1 MFIHRSAHASNYRA
15 PQLPPVVQN
24 AVERS
29 AETTSDTNDAHHYHH
44 QHYYID
50 GSTPKY
56 HIDEQLLL
64 AQRNQMLAQKRAD
77 TKPITTLQYKPRVG
91 EILAKDSVM
100 YKSNKTPVTRQ
111 YATIQLKPATTTTL
125 RRSNLWPIVDNTVT
139 SLATKAAAS
148 ANAVKNLLKIGFVN
162 TFDNVNAAVEHK
174 RQKIK
179 SYLIQAA
186 QDHQFALQQAA
197 EDENHQQQQELQQQ
211 LHHQHHH
218 HQQLSGGHQLGTNQQ
233 QYPLKSAITQQIPL
247 TSHAA
252 TNGAHHSLLL
262 KPLHHLIPL
271 KQQLTQNV
279 IQHIAKHLKKPRM
292 KKPTAPIIVY
302 TTKTKPLPTTTISE
316 DYIHTYDN
324 NYIPPKF
331 FDGGKNPY
339 ADMGVTSYKH
349 FEDTILKELEEKEER
364 KVEATIHTMLD
375 DKYVTN
381 ESLEGTKPGISQ
393 LTEWSPI
400 NSNDDL
406 SSSFFGTSSPAPI
419 LNVGNY
425 IQSTFDR
432 PFNDVRPVC
441 EHTDDIVVQPTLFVF
456 PATAESQTNTEQQ
469 AASNDNAVSVKP
481 NAANQTNSTTT
492 EKPNYPAY
500 FIKQQQQ
507 LKKLQQKLVGGQRL
521 AKQPIQIPNKTQQ
534 RNKYNFKSR
543 NTMQRQS
550 PTTTTTTA
558 SDLTAASDATTQLPT
573 TTTSMSSLLFYTAN
587 GTDDD
592 GFQPI
597 NPPTELLRSNK
608 SRKLSRNKF
617 NETIT
622 TLSPTVRPKTS
633 ASIQAQASH
642 VSITIVSPSNANGNA
657 RTTGK
662 HSHTNT
668 SQYTRKAP
676 KKQTK
681 LIKDSTN
688 GTNSTATAKSYQN
701 INKNQFRGSIK
712 FSDSLHESP

>member
-1 MFIHRSAHASNYRA
+1 M
-15 PQLPPVVQN
+15 PVLQN

-29 AETTSDTNDAHHYHH
+29 AEKTSGTNDAHHYHH

-64 AQRNQMLAQKRAD
+64 AQRNQLAQNRAD
-77 TKPITTLQYKPRVG
+77 TKPITLQYKPRVG
-91 EILAKDSVM
+91 EILAKDSIM
-100 YKSNKTPVTRQ
+100 YNSNKTPVTRQ
-111 YATIQLKPATTTTL
+111 YATIQLKPAITTTL
-125 RRSNLWPIVDNTVT
+125 RRSNLWPIVDNTVS
-139 SLATKAAAS
+139 SLATNAAAS

-186 QDHQFALQQAA
+186 QEHQFALQQAA
-197 EDENHQQQQELQQQ
+197 EEENHQQQ
-211 LHHQHHH
+211 HHQHHH
-218 HQQLSGGHQLGTNQQ
+218 YQQLSAGHQLGTNQQ

-247 TSHAA
+247 TNYAA
-252 TNGAHHSLLL
+252 TAGAHHSLLL

-279 IQHIAKHLKKPRM
+279 AQHIAKHLKKPQI

-393 LTEWSPI
+393 LAEWSPI

-406 SSSFFGTSSPAPI
+406 SLSFFGTSSPAPI
-419 LNVGNY
+419 LNVENY

-441 EHTDDIVVQPTLFVF
+441 EHTDDIVVQPTLFVY
-456 PATAESQTNTEQQ
+456 PATAVAQTYTEQQ
-469 AASNDNAVSVKP
+469 AASNDNAVTVKS

-507 LKKLQQKLVGGQRL
+507 LQKLQQKLIGGHR
-521 AKQPIQIPNKTQQ
+521 AKQPIHIPNKTQH
-534 RNKYNFKSR
+534 RNKYNFKIR
-543 NTMQRQS
+543 NTIQRKP
-550 PTTTTTTA
+550 PTTTTTATDLTVTTA
-558 SDLTAASDATTQLPT
+558 SDSTTQLPTT

-608 SRKLSRNKF
+608 SRKLARNKF

-622 TLSPTVRPKTS
+622 TLSSTVRPKTS
-633 ASIQAQASH
+633 ALIQAQASH
-642 VSITIVSPSNANGNA
+642 VSITIVSPPNANGNT
-657 RTTGK
+657 RTTGNSS
-662 HSHTNT
+662 HSRSHTNT

-676 KKQTK
+676 KKQTS
-681 LIKDSTN
+681 LMKDSTN

-701 INKNQFRGSIK
+701 INKNQYRGSIK

>member
-1 MFIHRSAHASNYRA
+1 MYIYRSAHASSYRA

-24 AVERS
+24 AVEHS
-29 AETTSDTNDAHHYHH
+29 AETTSGTSDAHHYHH

-64 AQRNQMLAQKRAD
+64 AQRNQLAQKRAD
-77 TKPITTLQYKPRVG
+77 TKPIATLPYKPRVG
-91 EILAKDSVM
+91 EILAKDAIIYNS
-100 YKSNKTPVTRQ
+100 KKTPVTRQ
-111 YATIQLKPATTTTL
+111 YATIQLQPAATTTTL

-148 ANAVKNLLKIGFVN
+148 ANAVKNLLKIGIVN

-186 QDHQFALQQAA
+186 QEHQFALQQAA
-197 EDENHQQQQELQQQ
+197 EDDKYQQQ
-211 LHHQHHH
+211 LQQHHH
-218 HQQLSGGHQLGTNQQ
+218 HQQQLSAGHQLGANQQQ

-247 TSHAA
+247 TSHATA
-252 TNGAHHSLLL
+252 GSHHSLFL
-262 KPLHHLIPL
+262 KSLHHLIPL

-279 IQHIAKHLKKPRM
+279 VQHIAKHLKKPRT

-331 FDGGKNPY
+331 FGGGKNPY

-364 KVEATIHTMLD
+364 KVEATMYTLLD
-375 DKYVTN
+375 DKHVTN
-381 ESLEGTKPGISQ
+381 ESLKGTKPNISE

-406 SSSFFGTSSPAPI
+406 SASFFGTSSPAPI
-419 LNVGNY
+419 SNVGNY

-441 EHTDDIVVQPTLFVF
+441 EHTDDIVVQPTLFVY
-456 PATAESQTNTEQQ
+456 PATAAELQIITEQQ
-469 AASNDNAVSVKP
+469 AASNDNAVTVKP
-481 NAANQTNSTTT
+481 NATNQTNSTAT

-507 LKKLQQKLVGGQRL
+507 LKKIQQKLIGGQR
-521 AKQPIQIPNKTQQ
+521 AKQPIHITNKTQQ
-534 RNKYNFKSR
+534 RNKYNFKFR
-543 NTMQRQS
+543 NTMQRHS
-550 PTTTTTTA
+550 APTSTTGESIVTTSSDGTAELSTTTT
-558 SDLTAASDATTQLPT
+558 
-573 TTTSMSSLLFYTAN
+573 SSLLFYTAN

-597 NPPTELLRSNK
+597 NPPTELLRSSK

-622 TLSPTVRPKTS
+622 TLSSTVRPKTS
-633 ASIQAQASH
+633 AASIQAQASH
-642 VSITIVSPSNANGNA
+642 VSMTIVSPSKANGNT
-657 RTTGK
+657 RSTSNS
-662 HSHTNT
+662 SHTNT
-668 SQYTRKAP
+668 SHNTRKAP

-681 LIKDSTN
+681 PIKDSTN
-688 GTNSTATAKSYQN
+688 GTNSTNTAKSYQN